1 MLRILYT
8 CEIFVILPRNPDFFS
23 FSGEVG
29 AEVVRLLGRG
39 GCWPVMSVPSLEAAL
54 GRLPLGVT
62 GELTPSALEKKI
74 RIKKILIKNKLYVL
88 YIEKRICLGMPLT
101 ILYNIIRNIYCIIFT
116 WTVHY

>member
-1 MLRILYT
+1 MRLEAILEMKLIPT

-39 GCWPVMSVPSLEAAL
+39 GCGGCWPVMSVPSLDAVL

-62 GELTPSALEKKI
+62 GEITPSALK
-74 RIKKILIKNKLYVL
+74 
-88 YIEKRICLGMPLT
+88 
-101 ILYNIIRNIYCIIFT
+101 
-116 WTVHY
+116 H